1 MVGFDEHG
9 ALKQQFRSTLTL
21 GDFQGAAK
29 ALLTPA
35 DAQDYKQHATI
46 SDAIFRKTDDYNQAG
61 LKGGSVENIH
71 KTSALASKDARNSPE
86 QEAVRKSKRQYDDTL
101 FLALLQRGDLD
112 NFVAENTFSGMSDAE
127 INDVVA
133 QIETESGQSFEDY
146 AKDILGENMPE
157 RRPGESDADYNR
169 RVLTAVAEEVL
180 NDDLTFKPGYE
191 NDPIARI
198 IRRSEVYKEAQ
209 EFVDR
214 TNAAVPENAMANAE
228 AQDAVSAKANEGY
241 TTSRILGEKLDNQEL
256 SGTSR
261 DVQDEKRDARIATST
276 SGLAGLAAL
285 KSGFNSLADA
295 EVAAAAPAADGAK
308 TPDAAP
314 VVPMQS

>member
-1 MVGFDEHG
+1 M
-9 ALKQQFRSTLTL
+9 
-21 GDFQGAAK
+21 
-29 ALLTPA
+29 TPA

-71 KTSALASKDARNSPE
+71 KTSALATKDARNSPE

-112 NFVAENTFSGMSDAE
+112 NFVAEKTFSGMSDAE

-133 QIETESGQSFEDY
+133 QIEAESGQSFEDY

-209 EFVDR
+209 
-214 TNAAVPENAMANAE
+214 
-228 AQDAVSAKANEGY
+228 GY
-241 TTSRILGEKLDNQEL
+241 VGGNSTGKSRGWLCCCRNGRSWRQPKLSCTTGRDTRNHPGPSERSSRKIL
-256 SGTSR
+256 R
-261 DVQDEKRDARIATST
+261 
-276 SGLAGLAAL
+276 
-285 KSGFNSLADA
+285 
-295 EVAAAAPAADGAK
+295 P
-308 TPDAAP
+308 
-314 VVPMQS
+314 